1 MDILHSTLSLICD
14 YNGTYY
20 EKDNQAKNMS
30 QNFQKLF
37 DLSRSTQSIE
47 SIERV
52 LFWDQETMMP
62 KNGINIKTM
71 QKKEIATI
79 IHSKKTSKEY
89 KDVLLKLIDLES
101 GQILDNSLDNDQKR
115 CVELMLCD
123 FKKAIKLPTSFVA
136 KLAEVSS
143 EATHTWIEAKEK
155 NDFAMLEPH
164 LQAVI
169 DLMKEKAELLG
180 YEDHPYDALVDE
192 YEPHMNVKTLDR
204 LFNPLKESLSKLTKK
219 CDNNKADD
227 SFLYGSFDTEAQLEI
242 GKNLLTAMGL
252 EKDNHRLDLSA
263 HPFCMPVHSND
274 LRLTTRI
281 EDSSFH
287 QCLSATMHEG
297 GHALYEQGILADQ
310 FGLPI
315 GQNTS
320 IGVHES
326 QSKFWETFI
335 GQSLPFLKGFY
346 PKLQKA
352 FNSQLKQVSLDD
364 YYNAVNIV
372 KPSLIRIHADE
383 VTYGLHVIMRY
394 EIEKAF
400 VEGEMRVKDLPHV
413 WNEKMEH
420 YLGIQPHTNSEGCM
434 QDIHWSSALFGY
446 FPTYALGNLYAAQ
459 LFNEM
464 KNDHPDYELKLE
476 NSEYQFMTKWLGDK
490 VHRHGRRYDPQDLIE
505 KATGKKLSSD
515 AFVDYLSTKYER

>member
-1 MDILHSTLSLICD
+1 MNPH
-14 YNGTYY
+14 
-20 EKDNQAKNMS
+20 
-30 QNFQKLF
+30 FQKLF
-37 DLSRSTQSIE
+37 DLSRSTQTVE

-71 QKKEIATI
+71 QKKEIASI

-89 KDVLLKLIDLES
+89 KEALSKLIDIES
-101 GQILDNSLDNDQKR
+101 EQILEKDLDMDQKR
-115 CVELMLCD
+115 CVELMLGD
-123 FKKAIKLPTSFVA
+123 YKSAIKLPNSFVT

-143 EATHTWIEAKEK
+143 EATHTWIEAKK
-155 NDFAMLEPH
+155 NNDFAMLEPH

-169 DLMKEKAELLG
+169 DLMKEKADLIG
-180 YEDHPYDALVDE
+180 YDDHPYDALVNE
-192 YEPHMNVKTLDR
+192 YEPHMTVKTLDG
-204 LFNPLKESLSKLTKK
+204 LFNPLKESLSKLAKK
-219 CDNNKADD
+219 CEKNSTDD
-227 SFLYGSFDTEAQLEI
+227 SFLYGNFDTEMQLEI
-242 GKNLLTAMGL
+242 GKTLLYEMGL
-252 EKDNHRLDLSA
+252 EKDNMRLDLSA
-263 HPFCMPVHSND
+263 HPFCMPVHAND

-297 GHALYEQGILADQ
+297 GHSLYEQGILADQ
-310 FGLPI
+310 FGLPT
-315 GQNTS
+315 GQNAS
-320 IGVHES
+320 IGIHES
-326 QSKFWETFI
+326 QSKFWETFV
-335 GQSLPFLKGFY
+335 GQSRPFLKGFY

-352 FNSQLKQVSLDD
+352 FKKQLEKTTLED
-364 YYNAVNIV
+364 YYSAVNIV

-383 VTYGLHVIMRY
+383 VTYGLHVILRY

-400 VEGEMRVKDLPHV
+400 VEGKMRVKDLPEV

-464 KNDHPDYELKLE
+464 KSDHPDFELKLE
-476 NSEYQFMTKWLGDK
+476 NCEYQFMTNWLKDK
-490 VHRHGRRYDPQDLIE
+490 VHKHGRRYDPQDLIE

-515 AFVDYLSTKYER
+515 AFVSYLNTKYT